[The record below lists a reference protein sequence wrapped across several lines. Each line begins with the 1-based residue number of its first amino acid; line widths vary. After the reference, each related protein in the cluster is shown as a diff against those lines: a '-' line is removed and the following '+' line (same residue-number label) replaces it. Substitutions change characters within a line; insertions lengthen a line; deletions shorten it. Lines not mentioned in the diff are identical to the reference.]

1 MGFYLSPLAYG
12 NLFRQR
18 YLSYDF
24 PVLVFTLT
32 TIPFMNSSRFTSPG
46 ITRRHLLRQVF
57 AYSAAAA
64 LANRIPAF
72 AAPAPVAPTGEG
84 LNFLM
89 LGDFGNAKKYKLTKP
104 AATGPADA
112 VPNLK
117 EGDPNAPS
125 MQGAVA
131 AAMQGYV
138 QSRSL
143 KPEGLFLLGDNFYGT
158 MPGGIASPR
167 WKEGFEDMYPASAF
181 PGPCWAMLGNHDYDE
196 ADFHKVAAELS
207 YADANPGTRWSMPA
221 KWYRVDWPAQNP
233 LVTCLILDSNYQNK
247 LAYLTKEEKAKQ
259 AAWMETELKKPRAPW
274 TLAFGHH
281 PLYSNGPHGDSA
293 ELIAAWL
300 PLFQKYGVAA
310 YFCGHD
316 HDLQHL
322 EFESVRT
329 SFVVSG
335 GGGASI
341 TKLKK
346 PERKP
351 YSESTYGFSH
361 LLVTKDKLTLR
372 HIDPAQKQLHAF
384 TRNLAGKVDIIT

>member
-1 MGFYLSPLAYG
+1 MNPSPA
-12 NLFRQR
+12 
-18 YLSYDF
+18 
-24 PVLVFTLT
+24 PA
-32 TIPFMNSSRFTSPG
+32 PFASPG

-64 LANRIPAF
+64 LADRLPLF
-72 AAPAPVAPTGEG
+72 AAPAPTAPTAPSGEG
-84 LNFLM
+84 LDFLM
-89 LGDFGNAKKYKLTKP
+89 LGDFGNSRKYKLVR
-104 AATGPADA
+104 AGG
-112 VPNLK
+112 VPGASD
-117 EGDPNAPS
+117 GDPNAPS

-138 QSRSL
+138 QSRRIR
-143 KPEGLFLLGDNFYGT
+143 PAGLFLLGDNFYGT
-158 MPGGIASPR
+158 MPGGVASPR

-196 ADFHKVAAELS
+196 ADFHKIAAELS
-207 YADANPGTRWSMPA
+207 YADAHPGTRWTMPA
-221 KWYRVDWPAQNP
+221 KWYRVDWPAKDP
-233 LVTCLILDSNYQNK
+233 LVTCLILDSNCHNH
-247 LAYLTKEEKAKQ
+247 LAYLTSEEKAKQ
-259 AAWMETELKKPRAPW
+259 RAWMEAELKKPRAPW

-322 EFESVRT
+322 EFEGVGT

-335 GGGASI
+335 GGGAAI

-351 YSESTYGFSH
+351 WSESTYGFSH

-372 HIDPAQKQLHAF
+372 HLDPAQKQLHAF
-384 TRNLAGKVDIIT
+384 TRNLAGRVDIIT

>member
-1 MGFYLSPLAYG
+1 MTSRALA
-12 NLFRQR
+12 
-18 YLSYDF
+18 
-24 PVLVFTLT
+24 FTLAAN
-32 TIPFMNSSRFTSPG
+32 PSVNPSPSFSPG

-57 AYSAAAA
+57 AYSAAVA
-64 LANRIPAF
+64 LAHRLPAF
-72 AAPAPVAPTGEG
+72 GAPTAIEVG

-89 LGDFGNAKKYKLTKP
+89 LGDFGNVKKYKIIKE
-104 AATGPADA
+104 GA
-112 VPNLK
+112 VPNPK
-117 EGDPNAPS
+117 DGDPNAPS

-138 QSRSL
+138 QSRRM

-158 MPGGIASPR
+158 MPGGVVSPR
-167 WKEGFEDMYPASAF
+167 WKEGFEDMYPAADF

-196 ADFHKVAAELS
+196 AGSHKVAAELS
-207 YADANPGTRWSMPA
+207 FADAHPGTRWTMPE

-233 LVTCLILDSNYQNK
+233 LVTCLILDSNYQNR

-259 AAWMETELKKPRAPW
+259 RAWMETELKKPRAPW

-322 EFESVRT
+322 EFEGVST

-384 TRNLAGKVDIIT
+384 NRNLAGKVSIIT

>member
-1 MGFYLSPLAYG
+1 
-12 NLFRQR
+12 
-18 YLSYDF
+18 
-24 PVLVFTLT
+24 
-32 TIPFMNSSRFTSPG
+32 
-46 ITRRHLLRQVF
+46 
-57 AYSAAAA
+57 
-64 LANRIPAF
+64 
-72 AAPAPVAPTGEG
+72 
-84 LNFLM
+84 
-89 LGDFGNAKKYKLTKP
+89 
-104 AATGPADA
+104 
-112 VPNLK
+112 
-117 EGDPNAPS
+117 
-125 MQGAVA
+125 
-131 AAMQGYV
+131 
-138 QSRSL
+138 
-143 KPEGLFLLGDNFYGT
+143 
-158 MPGGIASPR
+158 
-167 WKEGFEDMYPASAF
+167 MYPASHF

-196 ADFHKVAAELS
+196 AGSHKVAAELS
-207 YADANPGTRWSMPA
+207 YADAHPGTRWTMPE

-233 LVTCLILDSNYQNK
+233 LVTCLILDSNYQNR

-259 AAWMETELKKPRAPW
+259 RAWMETELKKPRAPW

-281 PLYSNGPHGDSA
+281 PLYSNGPHGIRGLSA
-293 ELIAAWL
+293 EMIAAWL

-322 EFESVRT
+322 EFEGVST

-335 GGGASI
+335 GGGTSI

-351 YSESTYGFSH
+351 YSETEYAAHFFHRHWRQSTYGFSH

>member
-1 MGFYLSPLAYG
+1 LADRLPIFG
-12 NLFRQR
+12 
-18 YLSYDF
+18 
-24 PVLVFTLT
+24 
-32 TIPFMNSSRFTSPG
+32 
-46 ITRRHLLRQVF
+46 
-57 AYSAAAA
+57 
-64 LANRIPAF
+64 
-72 AAPAPVAPTGEG
+72 APATAEEG
-84 LNFLM
+84 LHFLM
-89 LGDFGNAKKYKLTKP
+89 FGDFGNVKKYRIVKAGSVP
-104 AATGPADA
+104 SAPSATD
-112 VPNLK
+112 
-117 EGDPNAPS
+117 GDPNAPS

-138 QSRSL
+138 QSRRIRT
-143 KPEGLFLLGDNFYGT
+143 EGIFMLGDNFYGT
-158 MPGGIASPR
+158 MPGGVASPR
-167 WKEGFEDMYPASAF
+167 WKEGFEDMYPANAF

-196 ADFHKVAAELS
+196 EGFHKVAAELS
-207 YADANPGTRWSMPA
+207 YADAHPGTRWTMPA
-221 KWYRVDWPAQNP
+221 KWYRVDWPAKDP
-233 LVTCLILDSNYQNK
+233 LVTCLVLDSNYHNK
-247 LAYLTKEEKAKQ
+247 LAYLTAEEKVKQ
-259 AAWMETELKKPRAPW
+259 RAWMEAELKKPRAPW

-322 EFESVRT
+322 EFEGVST

-384 TRNLAGKVDIIT
+384 TRNLAGKVSIIT